1 MALLEKALRNLEKL
15 HSEKEKVVSLYL
27 RLFPED
33 RQDRKYV
40 RVYKDLVK
48 AQKSAMEKAGM
59 DYKGL
64 EEDFK
69 RIEDFI
75 SEPDNLKNGRGVAIF
90 SCMEN
95 GVFEVVKLPYVYRN
109 RLMVS
114 SVPLIREIATLDE
127 EFGKTAIVLLD
138 RKHARFFLMG
148 LEVIE
153 EVEDIFEAL
162 ATRAHKFHS
171 GGSTLKGAQGLM
183 KHSIPSRRGA
193 PNVIQHGYG
202 EYRFNTRL
210 VEERHRLFKGVNDA
224 LMEMWKEH
232 KFERLVIGSERE
244 DVKEVE
250 NFLHE
255 YLLER
260 LVGYINANPSY
271 VDLGELKEKVLDVLI
286 RKDREEDRLALQR
299 CKDLLGRMSVMGTE
313 QTLKMLQMGNVR
325 ELLVPQDYVK
335 EGYLCPQSH
344 MPTLEPNCPLE
355 GEKALPVA
363 DVVNEAIELALEER
377 AKVRVI
383 VEPELQ
389 REMDGLCAI
398 LRFSV

>member
-1 MALLEKALRNLEKL
+1 MALFEALGNLEKL
-15 HSEKEKVVSLYL
+15 HSEKENVISLYL

-33 RQDRKYV
+33 RQDRKYIK
-40 RVYKDLVK
+40 VYKDLVK
-48 AQKSAMEKAGM
+48 AQKFAMERGGM
-59 DYKGL
+59 DYRSL

-69 RIEDFI
+69 KIEDFI
-75 SEPDNLKNGRGVAIF
+75 SEPDNLKNGRGIAVF
-90 SCMEN
+90 SCMER
-95 GVFEVVKLPYVYRN
+95 GIFEVVKLPYVYRN

-153 EVEDIFEAL
+153 EVEDILEVL
-162 ATRAHKFHS
+162 STRAHKFHS
-171 GGSTLKGAQGLM
+171 GGSMLKGAQGLM
-183 KHSIPSRRGA
+183 KYSIPSRKGA

-210 VEERHRLFKGVNDA
+210 VEEKHRLFKGVNDA
-224 LMEMWKEH
+224 LMEIWKEH
-232 KFERLVIGSERE
+232 KFDKLVIGSVRE
-244 DVKEVE
+244 DVKEIE
-250 NFLHE
+250 NFLHR

-260 LVGYINANPSY
+260 LVGYINVNPSY
-271 VDLGELKEKVLDVLI
+271 VNMGELKEKVLDVLI
-286 RKDREEDRLALQR
+286 RRDREEDRSALQR
-299 CKDLLGRMSVMGTE
+299 CKDLLGRMSIMGTE
-313 QTLKMLQMGNVR
+313 QTIKMLQMGNVR

-335 EGYLCPQSH
+335 EGYMCLQSR
-344 MPTLEPNCPLE
+344 MLTLEPNCPLD
-355 GEKALPVA
+355 GEKALPIA

-389 REMDGLCAI
+389 REMEGLCAI
-398 LRFSV
+398 LRFGI